1 MKELEKWIIKSMKR
15 ISLYERKKRERRILM
30 NKVRVG
36 GMFGGGGGILGG
48 LMESMGDTSKGKK
61 NKKTSTT
68 AKQSMLG
75 SSNNMLLGALISN
88 DNVDMYQKY

>member
-1 MKELEKWIIKSMKR
+1 
-15 ISLYERKKRERRILM
+15 M
-30 NKVRVG
+30 NKVRV
-36 GMFGGGGGILGG
+36 GGILGG
-48 LMESMGDTSKGKK
+48 LMESMGDTSKE